1 MILCWKQIGEIITRW
16 ENINRRRRSEQP
28 QYLGLGEPNAK
39 DQSGIDLERAS
50 LLRFGYLPR
59 LESLLQLLQRREHRR
74 LGYTESISAQ
84 TIPRSHGRRLLHRH
98 IGGRVEIVDRRTG
111 QHRYSRSA
119 IALPASGSR
128 WEWKT
133 RTSRCYMP
141 RNRTN
146 ISSICTSLVYFRY
159 VSLPA
164 VNGSFRRARIISSTR
179 GAHLTGPRY
188 SRWSFNSSCFRW
200 YGLYKEVSFIEWQI
214 LLFYYIK
221 KKFLYL
227 IDFIR

>member
-111 QHRYSRSA
+111 QHCPLMGPKGRKA
-119 IALPASGSR
+119 IATARLHLPDILARLLPYRRVARGGNGKLER
-128 WEWKT
+128 RGVTCHET
-133 RTSRCYMP
+133 GQ
-141 RNRTN
+141 
-146 ISSICTSLVYFRY
+146 ISAPFARVLCTFVTFRY
-159 VSLPA
+159 L
-164 VNGSFRRARIISSTR
+164 R
-179 GAHLTGPRY
+179 
-188 SRWSFNSSCFRW
+188 
-200 YGLYKEVSFIEWQI
+200 
-214 LLFYYIK
+214 
-221 KKFLYL
+221 
-227 IDFIR
+227 